1 MAFESPIQQALQH
14 YPITLALVVM
24 CVGVF
29 ALQLFFGVNPT
40 NPTNQALIAWG
51 ANFLPFSL
59 GEAPWRLV
67 TSLFLHIGFMHLLF
81 NMFALYYFGQV
92 AERMFGAVN
101 FLALFLLSGV
111 GGNLLNNYLGLHSV
125 MAGEPPI
132 ISAGASGGIM
142 GIGMALLVTALT
154 KTSFNNFALNF
165 RSLLIVMAINLSY
178 GFLVGGIDNASHV
191 GGAIVGG
198 LLGVVYVMQ
207 YRVIRQQQLFAHKA
221 NSAPWQPNTL
231 ANSEISGIT
240 SHQST
245 PPSSHALS
253 GKIVRSSYMI
263 LTVLFIGIY
272 WWLHT
277 NFMQLLNTTLPS
289 IIH

>member
-1 MAFESPIQQALQH
+1 MAFESPIQQALHH
-14 YPITLALVVM
+14 YPITLALVVI

-165 RSLLIVMAINLSY
+165 RSLLIVMAINLGY

-207 YRVIRQQQLFAHKA
+207 YRAIRQQQLFAHQA
-221 NSAPWQPNTL
+221 SSTPWQPNHL
-231 ANSEISGIT
+231 GDGPIFG
-240 SHQST
+240 ST
-245 PPSSHALS
+245 APFIPPSLVVLK
-253 GKIVRSSYMI
+253 GKIITASYV
-263 LTVLFIGIY
+263 VLIVGFMAMYG
-272 WWLHT
+272 WLHIS
-277 NFMQLLNTTLPS
+277 FMQLLNLALPS

>member
-1 MAFESPIQQALQH
+1 MAFESPIQQALHH
-14 YPITLALVVM
+14 YPITLALVVI

-40 NPTNQALIAWG
+40 NPTNQSLIAWG

-111 GGNLLNNYLGLHSV
+111 GGNLLNNFLGLHSV

-142 GIGMALLVTALT
+142 GIGMALLVAALT

-191 GGAIVGG
+191 GGAIIGG
-198 LLGVVYVMQ
+198 LLGMVYVMQ
-207 YRVIRQQQLFAHKA
+207 YRVIRQQQLGDE
-221 NSAPWQPNTL
+221 P
-231 ANSEISGIT
+231 ISG
-240 SHQST
+240 ST
-245 PPSSHALS
+245 APFIPPSLVVLK
-253 GKIVRSSYMI
+253 GKIITASYV
-263 LTVLFIGIY
+263 VLIVGFMAIY
-272 WWLHT
+272 GWLHIS
-277 NFMQLLNTTLPS
+277 FMQLLNLALPS

>member
-198 LLGVVYVMQ
+198 LLGLVYVMQ
-207 YRVIRQQQLFAHKA
+207 YRAIRQQQLFAHKA
-221 NSAPWQPNTL
+221 NSVPWQPNHL
-231 ANSEISGIT
+231 GDGPISG
-240 SHQST
+240 ST
-245 PPSSHALS
+245 APLIPPSLVVLK
-253 GKIVRSSYMI
+253 GKIITASYV
-263 LTVLFIGIY
+263 VLIVGFMAIY
-272 WWLHT
+272 GWLHT
-277 NFMQLLNTTLPS
+277 SFMQLLNLALPS

>member
-14 YPITLALVVM
+14 YPITLALVVI

-40 NPTNQALIAWG
+40 HPTNQSLIAWG

-111 GGNLLNNYLGLHSV
+111 GGNLLNNFLGLHSV

-165 RSLLIVMAINLSY
+165 RSLLIVMAINLGY

-191 GGAIVGG
+191 GGAIIGG
-198 LLGVVYVMQ
+198 LLGMMYVMQ
-207 YRVIRQQQLFAHKA
+207 YRVIRQQQLFAHQA
-221 NSAPWQPNTL
+221 SSTPWQPNHLGGGPT
-231 ANSEISGIT
+231 SGSAAPFI
-240 SHQST
+240 
-245 PPSSHALS
+245 PPSLVVLK
-253 GKIVRSSYMI
+253 GKIITTSYV
-263 LTVLFIGIY
+263 VLIVGFMAIY
-272 WWLHT
+272 GWLHT

-289 IIH
+289 IIN

>member
-1 MAFESPIQQALQH
+1 MAFESPIQQALQY
-14 YPITLALVVM
+14 YPITLALVVL
-24 CVGVF
+24 CIGVF

-40 NPTNQALIAWG
+40 NPTNQSLIVWG

-111 GGNLLNNYLGLHSV
+111 GGNLLNNFLGLHSV

-165 RSLLIVMAINLSY
+165 RSLLIVMAINLGY

-191 GGAIVGG
+191 GGAIIGG
-198 LLGVVYVMQ
+198 LLGMVYVMQ

-221 NSAPWQPNTL
+221 SSTPWPPNHL
-231 ANSEISGIT
+231 GDGPISG
-240 SHQST
+240 ST
-245 PPSSHALS
+245 APFIPPSLVVLK
-253 GKIVRSSYMI
+253 GKIITASYV
-263 LTVLFIGIY
+263 VLIAGFMAIY
-272 WWLHT
+272 GWLHIS
-277 NFMQLLNTTLPS
+277 FMQLLNLALPS

>member
-111 GGNLLNNYLGLHSV
+111 GGNLLNNFLGLHSV

-142 GIGMALLVTALT
+142 GIGMALLVAALT

-207 YRVIRQQQLFAHKA
+207 YRAIRQQQLFAHKA
-221 NSAPWQPNTL
+221 NSVPWQPNTL

>member
-1 MAFESPIQQALQH
+1 MAFESPIQQALHH
-14 YPITLALVVM
+14 YPITLALVVI
-24 CVGVF
+24 CIGVF
-29 ALQLFFGVNPT
+29 ALQLLFGVNPT
-40 NPTNQALIAWG
+40 NPTNQSLIVWG

-111 GGNLLNNYLGLHSV
+111 GGNLLNNFLGLHSV

-142 GIGMALLVTALT
+142 GIGMALLVAALT

-165 RSLLIVMAINLSY
+165 RSLLIVMAINLGY

-191 GGAIVGG
+191 GGAIIGG
-198 LLGVVYVMQ
+198 LLGMVYVMQ

-221 NSAPWQPNTL
+221 SSTPWPPNHL
-231 ANSEISGIT
+231 GDGPISG
-240 SHQST
+240 ST
-245 PPSSHALS
+245 APFMPPSLVVLK
-253 GKIVRSSYMI
+253 GKIITASYV
-263 LTVLFIGIY
+263 VLIVGFMAMYG
-272 WWLHT
+272 WLHSS
-277 NFMQLLNTTLPS
+277 FMQLLNLALPS

>member
-1 MAFESPIQQALQH
+1 MAFQSPIQQALQY
-14 YPITLALVVM
+14 YPITLALVVI
-24 CVGVF
+24 CIGVF
-29 ALQLFFGVNPT
+29 ALQLVFGVNPT
-40 NPTNQALIAWG
+40 HPTNQSLIAWG

-101 FLALFLLSGV
+101 FLGLFLLSGV
-111 GGNLLNNYLGLHSV
+111 GGNLLNNFLGLHSV

-165 RSLLIVMAINLSY
+165 RSLLIVMVINLGY

-191 GGAIVGG
+191 GGAMIGG
-198 LLGVVYVMQ
+198 LLGMVYVMQ
-207 YRVIRQQQLFAHKA
+207 YRVIRQQQLFAHQT
-221 NSAPWQPNTL
+221 SSTPWQPHHL
-231 ANSEISGIT
+231 GDGPISG
-240 SHQST
+240 ST
-245 PPSSHALS
+245 APFIPPSLVVLK
-253 GKIVRSSYMI
+253 GKIITTSYV
-263 LTVLFIGIY
+263 VLVVGFMAIY
-272 WWLHT
+272 GWLHIS
-277 NFMQLLNTTLPS
+277 FMQLLNLALPS

>member
-1 MAFESPIQQALQH
+1 MAFESPIQQALHH
-14 YPITLALVVM
+14 YPITLTLVVM

-40 NPTNQALIAWG
+40 NPTNQSLIVWG

-111 GGNLLNNYLGLHSV
+111 GGNLLNNFLGLHSV

-142 GIGMALLVTALT
+142 GIGMALLVAALT

-165 RSLLIVMAINLSY
+165 RSLLIVMAINLGY

-191 GGAIVGG
+191 GGAIIGG
-198 LLGVVYVMQ
+198 LLGMVYVMQ

-221 NSAPWQPNTL
+221 SSTPWPPNHL
-231 ANSEISGIT
+231 GDGPISG
-240 SHQST
+240 ST
-245 PPSSHALS
+245 APFMPPSLVVLK
-253 GKIVRSSYMI
+253 GKIITASYV
-263 LTVLFIGIY
+263 VLIVGFMAMYG
-272 WWLHT
+272 WLHSS
-277 NFMQLLNTTLPS
+277 FMQLLNHALPS

>member
-14 YPITLALVVM
+14 YPITLALVVI
-24 CVGVF
+24 CIGVF
-29 ALQLFFGVNPT
+29 ALQLVFGVNPT
-40 NPTNQALIAWG
+40 HPTNQSLIAWG

-111 GGNLLNNYLGLHSV
+111 GGNLLNNFLGLHSV

-142 GIGMALLVTALT
+142 GIGMALLVAALT

-178 GFLVGGIDNASHV
+178 GFLVGGIDNAGHI

-198 LLGVVYVMQ
+198 LLGWVYVMQ
-207 YRVIRQQQLFAHKA
+207 YRAIRQQQLFAHQA
-221 NSAPWQPNTL
+221 SSTPWQPNHL
-231 ANSEISGIT
+231 GDGPISG
-240 SHQST
+240 ST
-245 PPSSHALS
+245 APFIPPSLVVLK
-253 GKIVRSSYMI
+253 GKIITASYV
-263 LTVLFIGIY
+263 VLIVGFMAMYG
-272 WWLHT
+272 WLHIS
-277 NFMQLLNTTLPS
+277 FMQLLNLALPS

>member
-51 ANFLPFSL
+51 ANFLPLSL

-142 GIGMALLVTALT
+142 GIGMALLVAALT

-178 GFLVGGIDNASHV
+178 GFLVGGIDNAGHI

-198 LLGVVYVMQ
+198 LLGLVYVMQ
-207 YRVIRQQQLFAHKA
+207 YRAIRQQQLFAHQA
-221 NSAPWQPNTL
+221 SSTPWQPNHL
-231 ANSEISGIT
+231 GDGPIFG
-240 SHQST
+240 ST
-245 PPSSHALS
+245 APFIPPSLVVLK
-253 GKIVRSSYMI
+253 GKIITASYV
-263 LTVLFIGIY
+263 VLIVGFMAMYG
-272 WWLHT
+272 WLHIS
-277 NFMQLLNTTLPS
+277 FMQLLNLALPS

>member
-165 RSLLIVMAINLSY
+165 RSLLIVMVINLGY

-191 GGAIVGG
+191 GGAIIGG
-198 LLGVVYVMQ
+198 LLGMMYVMQ
-207 YRVIRQQQLFAHKA
+207 YRVIRQQQLFAHQT
-221 NSAPWQPNTL
+221 SSTPWQPNHL
-231 ANSEISGIT
+231 GDAPISDSAAPFI
-240 SHQST
+240 
-245 PPSSHALS
+245 PPSLVVLK
-253 GKIVRSSYMI
+253 GKIITASYI
-263 LTVLFIGIY
+263 VLIVGFMAIY
-272 WWLHT
+272 GWLHIS
-277 NFMQLLNTTLPS
+277 FMQLLNLALPS

>member
-14 YPITLALVVM
+14 YPITLALVVI
-24 CVGVF
+24 CIGVF

-40 NPTNQALIAWG
+40 NPTNQSLIVWG

-59 GEAPWRLV
+59 SDAPWRLV

-111 GGNLLNNYLGLHSV
+111 GGNLLNNFLGLHSV

-142 GIGMALLVTALT
+142 GIGMALLVAALT

-165 RSLLIVMAINLSY
+165 RSLLIVMVINLGY

-191 GGAIVGG
+191 GGAIIGG
-198 LLGVVYVMQ
+198 LLGMVYVMQ
-207 YRVIRQQQLFAHKA
+207 YRAIRQQQLFAHQA
-221 NSAPWQPNTL
+221 SSAPWQPNHL
-231 ANSEISGIT
+231 GDGPISG
-240 SHQST
+240 ST
-245 PPSSHALS
+245 APFMPPSLVVLK
-253 GKIVRSSYMI
+253 GKIITASYV
-263 LTVLFIGIY
+263 VLIVGFMAMYG
-272 WWLHT
+272 WLHIS
-277 NFMQLLNTTLPS
+277 FMQLLNHALPS

>member
-14 YPITLALVVM
+14 YPITLALVVI

-29 ALQLFFGVNPT
+29 ALQLLFGVNPT
-40 NPTNQALIAWG
+40 HPTNQSLIAWG

-111 GGNLLNNYLGLHSV
+111 GGNLLNNFLGLHSV

-165 RSLLIVMAINLSY
+165 RSLLIVMVINLGY

-191 GGAIVGG
+191 GGAIIGG
-198 LLGVVYVMQ
+198 LLGIVYVMQ
-207 YRVIRQQQLFAHKA
+207 YRVIRQQQLFAHQA
-221 NSAPWQPNTL
+221 SSAPWQPNHL
-231 ANSEISGIT
+231 GDGPISG
-240 SHQST
+240 ST
-245 PPSSHALS
+245 PPFIPPSLVVLK
-253 GKIVRSSYMI
+253 GKIITASYV
-263 LTVLFIGIY
+263 VLIVGFMAMYG
-272 WWLHT
+272 WLHIS
-277 NFMQLLNTTLPS
+277 FMQLLNHALPS
-289 IIH
+289 IIQ

>member
-14 YPITLALVVM
+14 YPITLALVVI
-24 CVGVF
+24 CIGVF

-40 NPTNQALIAWG
+40 HPTNQSLIAWG

-59 GEAPWRLV
+59 GDAPWRLV

-111 GGNLLNNYLGLHSV
+111 GGNLLNNFLGLHSV

-165 RSLLIVMAINLSY
+165 RSLLIVMVINLGY

-191 GGAIVGG
+191 GGAIIGG
-198 LLGVVYVMQ
+198 LLGMVYVMQ
-207 YRVIRQQQLFAHKA
+207 YRAIRQQQLFAHKV
-221 NSAPWQPNTL
+221 SGAPWQPNHL
-231 ANSEISGIT
+231 GDGPISG
-240 SHQST
+240 ST
-245 PPSSHALS
+245 APFIPPSLVVLK
-253 GKIVRSSYMI
+253 GKIITASYV
-263 LTVLFIGIY
+263 VLIVGFMAMYG
-272 WWLHT
+272 WLHIS
-277 NFMQLLNTTLPS
+277 FMQLLNLALPS

>member
-111 GGNLLNNYLGLHSV
+111 GGNLLNNFLGLHSV

-142 GIGMALLVTALT
+142 GIGMALLVAALT

-207 YRVIRQQQLFAHKA
+207 YRAIRQQQLFAHKA
-221 NSAPWQPNTL
+221 SSVPWQPNTL

-245 PPSSHALS
+245 PPSSHTLS

>member
-1 MAFESPIQQALQH
+1 MAFQSPIQQALQY
-14 YPITLALVVM
+14 YPITLALVVI
-24 CVGVF
+24 CIGVF

-40 NPTNQALIAWG
+40 NPTNQSLIAWG

-111 GGNLLNNYLGLHSV
+111 GGNLLNNFLGLHSV

-142 GIGMALLVTALT
+142 GIGMALLVAALT

-178 GFLVGGIDNASHV
+178 GFLVGGIDNAGHV

-198 LLGVVYVMQ
+198 LLGLVYVMQ
-207 YRVIRQQQLFAHKA
+207 YRVIRQQQLFTHQTS
-221 NSAPWQPNTL
+221 SAPWQPNNLGDGPT
-231 ANSEISGIT
+231 SG
-240 SHQST
+240 ST
-245 PPSSHALS
+245 APFIPPSLVVLK
-253 GKIVRSSYMI
+253 GKIITASYV
-263 LTVLFIGIY
+263 VLIVGFMAMYG
-272 WWLHT
+272 WLHIS
-277 NFMQLLNTTLPS
+277 FMQLLNHALPS
-289 IIH
+289 IIQ

>member
-1 MAFESPIQQALQH
+1 MVFESPIQQALHH

-29 ALQLFFGVNPT
+29 ALQLLFGVNPT
-40 NPTNQALIAWG
+40 NPTNQSLIAWG

-111 GGNLLNNYLGLHSV
+111 GGNLLNNFLGLHSV

-165 RSLLIVMAINLSY
+165 RSLLIVMAINLGY

-191 GGAIVGG
+191 GGAIIGG
-198 LLGVVYVMQ
+198 LLGMVYVMQ
-207 YRVIRQQQLFAHKA
+207 YRAIRQQQLFAHKA
-221 NSAPWQPNTL
+221 SGAAWQPNHLGDGPT
-231 ANSEISGIT
+231 SG
-240 SHQST
+240 ST
-245 PPSSHALS
+245 APFIPPSLVVLK
-253 GKIVRSSYMI
+253 GKIITTSYV
-263 LTVLFIGIY
+263 VLVVGFMAIY
-272 WWLHT
+272 GWLHT
-277 NFMQLLNTTLPS
+277 SFMQLLNTTLPS

>member
-1 MAFESPIQQALQH
+1 MTFQSPIQQALQH
-14 YPITLALVVM
+14 YPITLALVVI

-40 NPTNQALIAWG
+40 NPTNQSLIVWG

-111 GGNLLNNYLGLHSV
+111 GGNLLNNFLGLHSV

-165 RSLLIVMAINLSY
+165 RSLLIVMVINLGY

-191 GGAIVGG
+191 GGAIIGG
-198 LLGVVYVMQ
+198 LLGMVYIIQ

-221 NSAPWQPNTL
+221 SSAHWPPNHL
-231 ANSEISGIT
+231 GDRPISG
-240 SHQST
+240 ST
-245 PPSSHALS
+245 APFIPPSVLK
-253 GKIVRSSYMI
+253 GKIITASYV
-263 LTVLFIGIY
+263 VLIVGFMAMYG
-272 WWLHT
+272 WLHIS
-277 NFMQLLNTTLPS
+277 FMQLLNHALPS

>member
-142 GIGMALLVTALT
+142 GIGMALLVAALT

-178 GFLVGGIDNASHV
+178 GFLVGGIDNAGHI

-198 LLGVVYVMQ
+198 LLGLVYVMQ
-207 YRVIRQQQLFAHKA
+207 YRAIRQQQLFAHQA
-221 NSAPWQPNTL
+221 SSTPWQPNTL

-245 PPSSHALS
+245 PPSSHTLS

-263 LTVLFIGIY
+263 LTVLFIGFTGGYIPI
-272 WWLHT
+272 LC
-277 NFMQLLNTTLPS
+277 NC
-289 IIH
+289 

>member
-1 MAFESPIQQALQH
+1 MAFQSPIQQALQY
-14 YPITLALVVM
+14 YPITLALVVI
-24 CVGVF
+24 CIGVF

-111 GGNLLNNYLGLHSV
+111 GGNLLNNFLGLHSV

-165 RSLLIVMAINLSY
+165 RSLLIVMVINLGY

-191 GGAIVGG
+191 GGAMIGG
-198 LLGVVYVMQ
+198 LLGMVYVMQ

-221 NSAPWQPNTL
+221 SGAPWQPHHL
-231 ANSEISGIT
+231 GDGPISD
-240 SHQST
+240 ST
-245 PPSSHALS
+245 APFIPPSLVVLK
-253 GKIVRSSYMI
+253 GKIITTSYV
-263 LTVLFIGIY
+263 VLVVGFMAMYG
-272 WWLHT
+272 WLHIS
-277 NFMQLLNTTLPS
+277 FMQLLNHALPS

>member
-1 MAFESPIQQALQH
+1 MTFQSPIQQALQY
-14 YPITLALVVM
+14 YPITLALVVI
-24 CVGVF
+24 CIGVF

-40 NPTNQALIAWG
+40 NPTNQSLIAWG
-51 ANFLPFSL
+51 ANFLPLSL
-59 GEAPWRLV
+59 GDAPWRLV

-111 GGNLLNNYLGLHSV
+111 GGNLLNNFLGLHSV

-142 GIGMALLVTALT
+142 GIGMALLVAALT

-165 RSLLIVMAINLSY
+165 RSLLIVMVINLGY

-191 GGAIVGG
+191 GGAIIGG
-198 LLGVVYVMQ
+198 LLGIVYVMQ

-221 NSAPWQPNTL
+221 SGAPWQSNHLGRGPN
-231 ANSEISGIT
+231 SG
-240 SHQST
+240 ST
-245 PPSSHALS
+245 APFIPPSLVVLK
-253 GKIVRSSYMI
+253 GKIITASYI
-263 LTVLFIGIY
+263 VLIVGFMAMYG
-272 WWLHT
+272 WLHIS
-277 NFMQLLNTTLPS
+277 FMQLLNHALPS
-289 IIH
+289 IIQ

>member
-1 MAFESPIQQALQH
+1 MTFQSPIQQALQY

-40 NPTNQALIAWG
+40 NPTNQSLIAWG

-101 FLALFLLSGV
+101 FLGLFLLSGV
-111 GGNLLNNYLGLHSV
+111 GGNLLNNFLGLHSV

-165 RSLLIVMAINLSY
+165 RSLLIVMVINLGY

-191 GGAIVGG
+191 GGAIIGG
-198 LLGVVYVMQ
+198 LLGMVYVMQ

-221 NSAPWQPNTL
+221 NSAPWQSNTL

-245 PPSSHALS
+245 PSSSHALS

>member
-1 MAFESPIQQALQH
+1 MAFESPIQQALQY

-40 NPTNQALIAWG
+40 NPTNQSLIAWG

-111 GGNLLNNYLGLHSV
+111 GGNLLNNFLGLHSV

-165 RSLLIVMAINLSY
+165 RSLLIVMAINLGY

-198 LLGVVYVMQ
+198 LLGLVYVMQ

-221 NSAPWQPNTL
+221 SGAPWQPNTL

-240 SHQST
+240 NHQST
-245 PPSSHALS
+245 PPSSRALS

-277 NFMQLLNTTLPS
+277 NFMQLLNTALPS

>member
-142 GIGMALLVTALT
+142 GIGMALLVAALT

-178 GFLVGGIDNASHV
+178 GFLVGGIDNAGHI

-198 LLGVVYVMQ
+198 LLGLVYVMQ
-207 YRVIRQQQLFAHKA
+207 YRAIRQQQLFAHKA
-221 NSAPWQPNTL
+221 NSVPWQPNTL

>member
-14 YPITLALVVM
+14 YPITLALVVI
-24 CVGVF
+24 CIGVF

-40 NPTNQALIAWG
+40 NPTNQSLIVWG

-59 GEAPWRLV
+59 SDAPWRLV

-111 GGNLLNNYLGLHSV
+111 GGNLLNNFLGLHSV

-142 GIGMALLVTALT
+142 GIGMALLVAALT

-165 RSLLIVMAINLSY
+165 RSLLIVMVINLGY

-191 GGAIVGG
+191 GGAIIGG
-198 LLGVVYVMQ
+198 LLGMVYVMQ
-207 YRVIRQQQLFAHKA
+207 YRAIRQQQLFAHQA
-221 NSAPWQPNTL
+221 SSAPWQPNHL
-231 ANSEISGIT
+231 GDGPISANTAPFI
-240 SHQST
+240 
-245 PPSSHALS
+245 PPSLVVLK
-253 GKIVRSSYMI
+253 GKIITASYV
-263 LTVLFIGIY
+263 VLIVGFVAMYG
-272 WWLHT
+272 WLHIS
-277 NFMQLLNTTLPS
+277 FMQLLNHALPS

>member
-40 NPTNQALIAWG
+40 HPTNQSLIAWG

-101 FLALFLLSGV
+101 FLGLFLLSGV
-111 GGNLLNNYLGLHSV
+111 GGNLLNNFLGLHSV

-165 RSLLIVMAINLSY
+165 RSLLIVMAINLGY

-191 GGAIVGG
+191 GGAIIGG
-198 LLGVVYVMQ
+198 LLGMVYVMQ
-207 YRVIRQQQLFAHKA
+207 YRIIRQQQLFAHQTS
-221 NSAPWQPNTL
+221 SAHWQPNHL
-231 ANSEISGIT
+231 GDGAISD
-240 SHQST
+240 ST
-245 PPSSHALS
+245 APLIPPSLVVLK
-253 GKIVRSSYMI
+253 GKIITASYV
-263 LTVLFIGIY
+263 VLIVGFMAMYG
-272 WWLHT
+272 WLHIS
-277 NFMQLLNTTLPS
+277 FMQLLNLALPS

>member
-198 LLGVVYVMQ
+198 LLGLVYVMQ
-207 YRVIRQQQLFAHKA
+207 YRAIRQQQLFAHKA
-221 NSAPWQPNTL
+221 NSVPWQPNTL

>member
-1 MAFESPIQQALQH
+1 MAFESPIQQALHH
-14 YPITLALVVM
+14 YPITLALVVI

-92 AERMFGAVN
+92 AERMFGAIN

-165 RSLLIVMAINLSY
+165 RSLLIVMAINLGY

-207 YRVIRQQQLFAHKA
+207 YRAIRQQQLFAHQA
-221 NSAPWQPNTL
+221 SSTPWQPNHL
-231 ANSEISGIT
+231 GDGPIFG
-240 SHQST
+240 ST
-245 PPSSHALS
+245 APFIPPSLVVLK
-253 GKIVRSSYMI
+253 GKIITASYV
-263 LTVLFIGIY
+263 VLIVGFMAMYG
-272 WWLHT
+272 WLHIS
-277 NFMQLLNTTLPS
+277 FMQLLNLALPS

>member
-165 RSLLIVMAINLSY
+165 RSLLIVMAINLGY

-191 GGAIVGG
+191 GGAIIGG
-198 LLGVVYVMQ
+198 LLGMVYVMQ
-207 YRVIRQQQLFAHKA
+207 YRAIRQQQLFAHKA
-221 NSAPWQPNTL
+221 NSVPWQPNTL

>member
-14 YPITLALVVM
+14 YPITLALVVI
-24 CVGVF
+24 CIGVF

-40 NPTNQALIAWG
+40 HPTNQSLIAWG

-111 GGNLLNNYLGLHSV
+111 GGNLLNNFLGLHSV

-165 RSLLIVMAINLSY
+165 RSLLIVMAINLGY

-191 GGAIVGG
+191 GGAIIGG
-198 LLGVVYVMQ
+198 LLGMVYVMQ

-221 NSAPWQPNTL
+221 SSTPWPPNHL
-231 ANSEISGIT
+231 GDGPISG
-240 SHQST
+240 ST
-245 PPSSHALS
+245 APFIPPSLVVLK
-253 GKIVRSSYMI
+253 GKIITASYV
-263 LTVLFIGIY
+263 VLIAGFMAMYG
-272 WWLHT
+272 WLHT
-277 NFMQLLNTTLPS
+277 SFMQLLNHALPS

>member
-1 MAFESPIQQALQH
+1 MAFESPIQQALHH

-198 LLGVVYVMQ
+198 LLGLVYVMQ
-207 YRVIRQQQLFAHKA
+207 YRAIRQQQLFAHKA
-221 NSAPWQPNTL
+221 NSVPWQPNTL

>member
-59 GEAPWRLV
+59 GDAPWRLV

-111 GGNLLNNYLGLHSV
+111 GGNLLNNFLGLHSV

-165 RSLLIVMAINLSY
+165 RSLLIVMAINLGY

-191 GGAIVGG
+191 GGAIIGG
-198 LLGVVYVMQ
+198 LLGMVYVMQ

-221 NSAPWQPNTL
+221 SSTPWPPNHL
-231 ANSEISGIT
+231 GDGPISG
-240 SHQST
+240 ST
-245 PPSSHALS
+245 APFMPPSLVVLK
-253 GKIVRSSYMI
+253 GKIITASYV
-263 LTVLFIGIY
+263 VLIVGFMAMYG
-272 WWLHT
+272 WLHIS
-277 NFMQLLNTTLPS
+277 FMQLLNHALPS

>member
-1 MAFESPIQQALQH
+1 MAFQSPIQQALQY

-111 GGNLLNNYLGLHSV
+111 GGNLLNNFLGLHSV

-165 RSLLIVMAINLSY
+165 RSLLIVMAINLGY
-178 GFLVGGIDNASHV
+178 GFFVGGIDNASHV
-191 GGAIVGG
+191 GGAIIGG
-198 LLGVVYVMQ
+198 LLGIVYVMQ

-221 NSAPWQPNTL
+221 NSAPWPPNNL
-231 ANSEISGIT
+231 GNGPISG
-240 SHQST
+240 ST
-245 PPSSHALS
+245 APFIPPSLVVLK
-253 GKIVRSSYMI
+253 GKIITTSYV
-263 LTVLFIGIY
+263 VLVVGFMAMYG
-272 WWLHT
+272 WLHIS
-277 NFMQLLNTTLPS
+277 FMQLLNHALPS

>member
-14 YPITLALVVM
+14 YPITLALVVI
-24 CVGVF
+24 CIGVF
-29 ALQLFFGVNPT
+29 ALQLVFGVNPT
-40 NPTNQALIAWG
+40 HPTNQSLIAWG

-59 GEAPWRLV
+59 GDAPWRLV

-111 GGNLLNNYLGLHSV
+111 GGNLLNNFLGLHSV

-165 RSLLIVMAINLSY
+165 RSLLIVMVINLGY

-191 GGAIVGG
+191 GGAIIGG
-198 LLGVVYVMQ
+198 LLGMVYVMQ
-207 YRVIRQQQLFAHKA
+207 YRVIRQQQLFAHQT
-221 NSAPWQPNTL
+221 SSTPWQPNHL
-231 ANSEISGIT
+231 GDAPISDSAAPFI
-240 SHQST
+240 
-245 PPSSHALS
+245 PPSLVVLK
-253 GKIVRSSYMI
+253 GKIITASYI
-263 LTVLFIGIY
+263 VLIVGFMAIY
-272 WWLHT
+272 GWLHIS
-277 NFMQLLNTTLPS
+277 FMQLLNLALPS

>member
-1 MAFESPIQQALQH
+1 MTFESPIQQALQH

-165 RSLLIVMAINLSY
+165 RSLLIVMVINLGY

-191 GGAIVGG
+191 GGAIIGG
-198 LLGVVYVMQ
+198 LLGIVYVMQ
-207 YRVIRQQQLFAHKA
+207 YRVIRQQQIFAHQA
-221 NSAPWQPNTL
+221 SSTPWPPHHLGNGP
-231 ANSEISGIT
+231 ISG
-240 SHQST
+240 ST
-245 PPSSHALS
+245 APFIPPSLVVLK
-253 GKIVRSSYMI
+253 GKIITASYV
-263 LTVLFIGIY
+263 VLIVGFVAMYG
-272 WWLHT
+272 WLHIS
-277 NFMQLLNTTLPS
+277 FMQLLNLALPS

>member
-14 YPITLALVVM
+14 YPITLALVVI
-24 CVGVF
+24 CIGVF

-111 GGNLLNNYLGLHSV
+111 GGNLLNNFLGLHSV

-165 RSLLIVMAINLSY
+165 RSLLIVMVINLGY

-191 GGAIVGG
+191 GGAIIGG
-198 LLGVVYVMQ
+198 LLGMVYVMQ
-207 YRVIRQQQLFAHKA
+207 YRVIRQQQLFAHQA
-221 NSAPWQPNTL
+221 SSTPWQPNHFGDGP
-231 ANSEISGIT
+231 ISG
-240 SHQST
+240 ST
-245 PPSSHALS
+245 APLIPPSLVVLK
-253 GKIVRSSYMI
+253 GKIITASYV
-263 LTVLFIGIY
+263 VLIVGFMAMYG
-272 WWLHT
+272 WLHIS
-277 NFMQLLNTTLPS
+277 FMQLLNHALPS
-289 IIH
+289 IIQ

>member
-1 MAFESPIQQALQH
+1 MAFESPIQQALQY
-14 YPITLALVVM
+14 YPITLALVVI
-24 CVGVF
+24 CIGVF

-198 LLGVVYVMQ
+198 LLGLVYVMQ
-207 YRVIRQQQLFAHKA
+207 YRAIRQQQLFAHKA
-221 NSAPWQPNTL
+221 NSVPWQPNHL
-231 ANSEISGIT
+231 GDGPISG
-240 SHQST
+240 ST
-245 PPSSHALS
+245 APLIPPSLVVLK
-253 GKIVRSSYMI
+253 GKIITASYV
-263 LTVLFIGIY
+263 VLIVGFMAMYG
-272 WWLHT
+272 WLHIS
-277 NFMQLLNTTLPS
+277 FMQLLNLALPS